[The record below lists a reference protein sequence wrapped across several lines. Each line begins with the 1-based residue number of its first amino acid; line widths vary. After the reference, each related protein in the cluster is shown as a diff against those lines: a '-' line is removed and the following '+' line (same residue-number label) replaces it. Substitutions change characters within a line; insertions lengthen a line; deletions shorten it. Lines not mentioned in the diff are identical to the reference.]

1 MILVFDWL
9 VRNLAVYTEKPI
21 PEEKYLKHDNPTSMK
36 LFAAIFLDGELKG
49 SPLEGLDNASVA
61 HELIDYFNT
70 LQATNRTHIISSD
83 TIDRIKMHLHRFAD
97 IAETCYQ
104 AGASA
109 QRDQTTA
116 IAATIVNELT
126 FSKDI
131 FFPGGWYAEPA
142 GHAMVYRL
150 LYDKTGSLVFLA
162 YNTGE
167 GTQYHKKID
176 CGEASK
182 FDVETYREKFN
193 PVYAIRFDDAEKL
206 KQPGEL
212 QSWIEKLL
220 EPNILPRYAFDYQ
233 DNNAQSIYQKILPLS
248 AHLNGKAVDPD
259 EYFPWTT
266 AGQKSG
272 TCAQYSMQQAVRT
285 FLQSDVQYD
294 QFILDYRLHVLKKF
308 IDDQTL
314 PKYFADHYNRA
325 ITHTARMIIA
335 GRELEK
341 TLKQG
346 EKHVLLDELDA
357 IQQKAQAYFK
367 ALPEIHK
374 PKTTTPAIMPEHLSI
389 PSSGWSP
396 HTTDVN
402 QSIQSDLAP
411 SQSLLVFNPQGTLCE
426 AVFRLQAALEKVD
439 KRLFIY
445 NLEQLCFIFCD
456 KIKDFKTKPLEA
468 SQDDIEA
475 WAKVIQLLHQYSFEY
490 FNFYFKDYYAADSFS
505 NRQFDNQRY
514 AAWWFKE
521 ERLKQGQT
529 AVDDEDDDDEEFSTV
544 KPTRTGKK
552 KKRTDAASSPRN
564 QMMGLA
570 LMTLQ
575 HYAAMQY
582 HGALLDQKENW
593 QKTLSPL
600 DDYTA
605 YMQHWML
612 CEKMQRDFF
621 LSSTDPNLSHLFQSL
636 NEYYSDYHHD
646 FDALRWSGTQLM
658 GQILIKHYIQLMQ
671 TTYFKEEKEAL
682 EALYQEH
689 GSSVLSSYS
698 RLEPDLRQ
706 ALLQNGLIA
715 IFIYLNKSQDKNIQW
730 PETPK
735 LKQLIRIHYHTDLAI
750 VLGTKYLLWGSSA
763 SLGKPAFEIDNRYG
777 LWAVTAFTGSG
788 DYDLLAIPY
797 RDTEDR
803 STWRDAHWY
812 TLRDGIN
819 QVAQGSGKQ
828 SRFDCD
834 PLLHDVMKKN
844 YTSNEI
850 CLLAER
856 AQSKIQRHLRT
867 ALPLQA
873 VQLLDYFTQHMHL
886 LEERDYQ
893 FYLLF
898 SLFQP
903 GVIDKALAHEA
914 ALLLAI
920 QTLYQKGI
928 ALGDLSRD
936 TAKLSYRGLFLIK
949 LTSWVVG
956 YVIARNSEKTAYQAY
971 YKIIDEDVRYWI
983 LHDQSEPIQTEL
995 QRLLFYITMR
1005 RYTPEALSLPQNRA
1019 LLVDCLFSY
1028 LTLKEHSQDRVP
1040 GTITKTE
1047 DESFEPLI
1055 LNLLLLDP
1063 QAVQEALCE
1072 VLQKLSK
1079 NQAPFQVITSDT
1091 ISTGIYTYLDCHQQ
1105 KICVRLL
1112 DGQII
1117 VGENSLIHI
1126 PTFLRDQHAAYQTVI
1141 GSEYDPPAIRINETT
1156 YQFEWHNDTYCLADK
1171 QLFKKV
1177 NDVWYQYRED
1187 DCLPQVLQQN
1197 GQFVW
1202 VSESGQH
1209 ALIMQ
1214 TNDKHESKQVGELK
1228 EGVLHLLQP
1237 KGLFCLDGDART
1249 QILQAFDVFEP
1260 PSMIAVV
1267 QLQDQPDTHQFELPY
1282 YGLSGHYS
1290 TETGVTVHYEQHDY
1304 AVISDETPL
1313 ETGIWLGSP
1322 DAIKTERLYLVPI
1335 RPFYRQESQQKE
1347 AITDV
1352 HYHLNH
1358 DVQRT
1363 LQDKLELEKKYAVF
1377 HFNAQGR
1384 LTADAC
1390 STDSLYLA
1398 YLYCGRYE
1406 FDRAYE
1412 LITHYTPQGNP
1423 EELIYLQWL
1432 CEKLPAKVSSN
1443 KETAKEPVFIPDKNA
1458 IVTPMLLA
1466 IQLKALLLLRP
1477 LGSDPALKKG
1487 QPQETLDFLSNQRL
1501 IDFTI
1506 NVYNQYHRLSDH
1518 LSDDKKLPQ
1527 QDLAM
1532 IASDVYLRIET
1543 IKQEQIK
1550 QLNQLLKDKTD
1561 LIQKITL
1568 QKELLVKV
1576 NTAIQ
1581 SLKQE
1586 SFSVEKYHASK
1597 QADLL
1602 LAQYNKEYQQYTAKL
1617 DVMDLKIKEQ
1627 QECIQSLVV
1636 KQHSG
1641 YLGLVQ
1647 AKRPQLFH
1655 HASEPP
1661 MQCFITQNTAEY
1673 SMHIIQSVWPLKDYE
1688 PINQFYDDYQV
1699 LKVQDLPRDM
1709 VVSPKTIYVS
1719 SQNEDYL
1726 SYAFL
1731 DDAGK
1736 KIANSYLS
1744 MKDESIKNAVLK
1756 NSEELS
1762 RAELHAIRSFVLS
1775 NTIKSNEIEPG
1786 IGTLL
1791 SIKTLMASP
1800 DKQDIFKTAC
1810 HQLSLNIADDVLML
1824 QLKHFVCLALE
1835 EAEAYAVERNL
1846 LRTFC
1851 VETIIACEDLN
1862 EALKKRTPEGTLE
1875 PEAALDKRRGRLSIA
1890 IVLLKALDYPEDFKA
1905 SYQAVLNECMRYSG
1919 DSKLKKCSLWS
1930 IVSDEKHGFYK
1941 RNLQENTQKPS
1952 APILSQAGVMVPR
1965 IHQIKKRIVTPSRAK
1980 LLRTVDDSAL
1990 QKPHIKPYELP
2001 KALMSLSHILNQCYD
2016 DHQISRER
2024 VIRSFEKKTD
2034 LEKRSSYD
2042 AVDKQ
2047 LDELDQS
2054 YREQLLTSIPQ
2065 TFNIRES
2072 VMAIKSMLAGLSADI
2087 VDLSV
2092 ALKQHATFLPMTLQ
2106 DLLSMRV
2113 DQLSGK
2119 QAPIDLDRL
2128 LLQYALGIDEGYLTS
2143 RTVPPA
2149 MVPMIRRTLT
2159 DFLRQVFLYRQ
2170 YQHIL
2175 KALADVNTTQ
2185 DPFEQAEKKL
2195 YLAGR
2200 ILELAPLEAQPAL
2213 TLFQH
2218 QTNKTVRQAQWA
2230 MIDRLTKAG
2239 DSSNRAEQL
2248 MMGEGKTKVI
2258 LPESIFLKADGSH
2271 LAMVLVP
2278 DALLQTEYQ
2287 DLKYTAKTVYNQ
2299 EIRLFQ
2305 FDRNS
2310 PCDAASLRGY
2320 LADFEDIILQ
2330 RKGLVMAPSS
2340 LQSLY
2345 LKRRELLYQAQYYQE
2360 TSLEYSVLIEQLNI
2374 LKDILK
2380 LFKDKA
2386 DVIADEFHK
2395 VLDINIELN
2404 YSIGEK
2410 RSIDPENIDTALDLF
2425 DFLESTRI
2433 DVQDEQDMLFV
2444 LNGKSLS
2451 DFLADPSILYHP
2463 EALIDKL
2470 IHYYESCYFKQHD
2483 VSQYSEKARNLLTA
2497 QWRVFLRTTLKS
2509 KADERYGRSL
2519 SEDVSIAIP
2528 YAGNNVP
2535 TTRLFE
2541 NFVESMNYT
2550 IQITHLKG
2558 VPFSVFKSMMCAWKK
2573 TDQQDCLSNQSEAAK
2588 RYQACLDLLTADER
2602 AQLPYALKAMDVAN
2616 DRDLETFYL
2625 HFQHNKKFIRYAL
2638 QENILPSI
2646 KIYPHKL
2653 TSNAIH
2659 LTHLVHRIQ
2668 GVSGTLGSHPTFA
2681 KSIHFNEATS
2691 FGVRNKIKDLLKDK
2705 ETVILT
2711 SGEKSDYHGISALID
2726 IGAHERGKSNQ
2737 QVAIEL
2743 AKYFQET
2750 NIRPNIKYV
2759 LFFKDDQLAAW
2770 KVGGTE
2776 ADIIMLPSTDPAVI
2790 EKYLR
2795 VKPDERF
2802 TYYAQTNATGTDILQ
2817 AREARARVTVDV
2829 TTTLSDFLQAVMR
2842 MRQLFA
2848 GQTIEIVISQ
2858 ALKDKLGNA
2867 PTLDDLY
2874 GCLEQF
2880 ERDKLADDVFKS
2892 ACKQLLDVVQNDFER
2907 RLLDMDAETSIR
2919 LFAIFQ
2925 SLLVGENLTVLPSH
2939 YGEEKTIEIL
2949 LQIKKN
2955 VLEAWDN
2962 AMHYP
2967 GGDIVDS
2974 RYETHASIEKQ
2985 CDDIIQQ
2992 AMKFCRE
2999 NQQTSLSLGTEVSI
3013 EQQQETQ
3020 VQVEL
3025 KVEQQTDPR
3034 AELLKARQPDLS
3046 WANIFSVNAQGDLT
3060 GDHTKR
3066 NRLAVIW
3073 NNSPHAAKMDWSERL
3088 WLSTDFYM
3096 IHDRQKPNTLPGD
3109 MSQKPVFA
3117 TLFWKS
3123 MDTDVVQALIVSQ
3136 EEAEVLAKRLT
3147 AGLLKT
3153 PSCQI
3158 WLETTGCHFALAGE
3172 RPANLAE
3179 NESYQMLKEQ
3189 ISVLDGDVVLLA
3201 ERKELV
3207 WFKPDHIPVLQQ
3219 QMMKQEKQEDTT
3231 LLVALAKKIQGKVI
3245 TREETAERVSAED
3258 FLPKPPLPKQQPE
3271 STSQPEQMI
3280 ESKSTE
3286 PMIEPAFSSP
3296 SEPIGVLSPSVDKK
3310 VHSGLLFAQPIPL
3323 TAAPLLSPDGMATVN
3338 RDSPETHPK
3347 PRTKPKQTAES
3358 QQDITATESAPI
3370 EQLNK
3375 KDDRSSLTK
3384 LDADDEINHLREE
3397 HPTSTRRNPRAEY
3410 ASIRRNLTGIIRLLP
3425 KNSPFKEYGEKIL
3438 KLTEK
3443 MNKNISIGITR
3454 ADLTKTLQVTYD
3466 AIVCSQ
3472 QDNVSPQVQAQKALD
3487 CTVQGAQIVALSHA
3501 KISQRKKL
3509 GGLLLG
3515 VAGVLLITASIA
3527 FAVATH
3533 FIGTPIAIA
3542 GIILGTSYIAAS
3554 IGGIGLA
3561 SGLIGVGLF
3570 ATRKPKE
3577 IQLQETLDKVAQ
3589 ETKKPN

>member
-1 MILVFDWL
+1 M
-9 VRNLAVYTEKPI
+9 
-21 PEEKYLKHDNPTSMK
+21 YLKHDNPTSMK

-49 SPLEGLDNASVA
+49 SPLEGLEHASVA
-61 HELIDYFNT
+61 HELIDYFDI
-70 LQATNRTHIISSD
+70 LQAKNRTHIIPSD
-83 TIDRIKMHLHRFAD
+83 TIDCINMHLQRFAG
-97 IAETCYQ
+97 IAESCYK
-104 AGASA
+104 AGGSG
-109 QRDQTTA
+109 QKDRITE
-116 IAATIVNELT
+116 IAAYILSELVS
-126 FSKDI
+126 SKDI

-142 GHAMVYRL
+142 GHAIVYRL
-150 LYDKTGSLVFLA
+150 FYDKTGSLVFLA

-233 DNNAQSIYQKILPLS
+233 DNNAQSIYQKIFPLS
-248 AHLNGKAVDPD
+248 AYLNGKVVDPNG
-259 EYFPWTT
+259 YFPWTT

-272 TCAQYSMQQAVRT
+272 TCAQYSIQQAVRT

-308 IDDQTL
+308 IDDQKL
-314 PKYFADHYNRA
+314 PRNFEDHYNRA

-341 TLKQG
+341 TLTQG
-346 EKHVLLDELDA
+346 EKQVLLDELDA
-357 IQQKAQAYFK
+357 IGQKAHAYFK
-367 ALPEIHK
+367 ALPETLK
-374 PKTTTPAIMPEHLSI
+374 PKSPTPAIMPEHLSI
-389 PSSGWSP
+389 PPSGWSP

-411 SQSLLVFNPQGTLCE
+411 CQSLLVFNPEDTLCE

-468 SQDDIEA
+468 SQDDIET

-490 FNFYFKDYYAADSFS
+490 FDFYFKDHYDSGAFS
-505 NRQFDNQRY
+505 SSRQLDRQRY

-521 ERLKQGQT
+521 EDLKQSQT
-529 AVDDEDDDDEEFSTV
+529 AVNDEEEFSTANL
-544 KPTRTGKK
+544 PRTGKK

-646 FDALRWSGTQLM
+646 FGMLRWSGTQLM
-658 GQILIKHYIQLMQ
+658 GQILIKHYIQLMEA
-671 TTYFKEEKEAL
+671 TYFKEEKEVL
-682 EALYQEH
+682 EALFKEH
-689 GSSVLSSYS
+689 ALSVRSHC
-698 RLEPDLRQ
+698 RLESDLEL
-706 ALLQNGLIA
+706 ALLQNGLMA
-715 IFIYLNKSQDKNIQW
+715 IFMYKNAWQIKKIKDIQW
-730 PETPK
+730 PEAPK
-735 LKQLIRIHYHTDLAI
+735 LKQLMRMHYHTDLTI
-750 VLGTKYLLWGSSA
+750 VLGTKALLYGSTA
-763 SLGKPAFEIDNRYG
+763 SLGKPEFSISNRYG
-777 LWAVTAFTGSG
+777 LWAVTALTGSG
-788 DYDLLAIPY
+788 SDYDLLAIPY
-797 RDTEDR
+797 RDTEDG
-803 STWRDAHWY
+803 SSWRYAHHASA
-812 TLRDGIN
+812 LADGIN
-819 QVAQGSGKQ
+819 QVAQGSGTQ
-828 SRFDCD
+828 SCFDCE
-834 PLLHDVMKKN
+834 PLLHDVMKKP

-873 VQLLDYFTQHMHL
+873 LQLLDYFTQHMHL

-914 ALLLAI
+914 DLLLAI

-949 LTSWVVG
+949 LSNWVVG
-956 YVIARNSEKTAYQAY
+956 YVIARDSEKIAYQTY
-971 YKIIDEDVRYWI
+971 YQIIDEDVRYWI

-1005 RYTPEALSLPQNRA
+1005 RYTPEALSLPQNPA

-1079 NQAPFQVITSDT
+1079 NQAPFQVITSET
-1091 ISTGIYTYLDCHQQ
+1091 ISTGTYTYLDCHQQ

-1141 GSEYDPPAIRINETT
+1141 GSEYDPPAVRINETT

-1187 DCLPQVLQQN
+1187 DCLPQVLQQSS
-1197 GQFVW
+1197 QFVW

-1214 TNDKHESKQVGELK
+1214 TNEEHEAKQVGELK

-1249 QILQAFDVFEP
+1249 LILQAFDAFEP

-1290 TETGVTVHYEQHDY
+1290 SETGVTVHYEQHNY

-1335 RPFYRQESQQKE
+1335 RPFYRQESHQKE

-1352 HYHLNH
+1352 HYHLHH

-1390 STDSLYLA
+1390 STDGLYLA

-1458 IVTPMLLA
+1458 IVTPMLLT
-1466 IQLKALLLLRP
+1466 IQLKALLLLRQ
-1477 LGSDPALKKG
+1477 LDSDPALKKE

-1501 IDFTI
+1501 IDFTSD
-1506 NVYNQYHRLSDH
+1506 VYNQYHRLSDH

-1561 LIQKITL
+1561 LIQKISL
-1568 QKELLVKV
+1568 QKELLVKIK
-1576 NTAIQ
+1576 TAIQ
-1581 SLKQE
+1581 SLEQE
-1586 SFSVEKYHASK
+1586 RFSVEQYHASK

-1602 LAQYNKEYQQYTAKL
+1602 LAQYNKEYQQYNSKL
-1617 DVMDLKIKEQ
+1617 DAMDEKIKEQ
-1627 QECIQSLVV
+1627 QDRIQSLVI

-1647 AKRPQLFH
+1647 AKKPQLFH

-1673 SMHIIQSVWPLKDYE
+1673 SMHVIQPVWPLKGYE

-1699 LKVQDLPRDM
+1699 LKVQDLPHDM
-1709 VVSPKTIYVS
+1709 VVAPKTIYVS
-1719 SQNEDYL
+1719 SRNTDNL

-1736 KIANSYLS
+1736 KITNRWLS
-1744 MKDESIKNAVLK
+1744 INDESIKNAVLK
-1756 NSEELS
+1756 NSEALS
-1762 RAELHAIRSFVLS
+1762 RAELHAIRCFVIS
-1775 NTIKSNEIEPG
+1775 DAIKSDKIEPG
-1786 IGTLL
+1786 IGTLQT
-1791 SIKTLMASP
+1791 IKTLMASP
-1800 DKQDIFKTAC
+1800 ERLDGFKAAC
-1810 HQLSLNIADDVLML
+1810 NQLSLNIADDVLML
-1824 QLKHFVCLALE
+1824 HLKHFVCLALE
-1835 EAEAYAVERNL
+1835 EAEVYAVERNI

-1851 VETIIACEDLN
+1851 METIIACEDLN
-1862 EALKKRTPEGTLE
+1862 EALKKRTPQGTLE

-1890 IVLLKALDYPEDFKA
+1890 IVLLKALDYPADFKA
-1905 SYQAVLNECMRYSG
+1905 SYQAVVGECMKYSG
-1919 DSKLKKCSLWS
+1919 ESKLKERSLWS

-1941 RNLQENTQKPS
+1941 RHLQENTQKPS
-1952 APILSQAGVMVPR
+1952 APILSQAGVEVPR
-1965 IHQIKKRIVTPSRAK
+1965 MHQIKKSLSKRARTK
-1980 LLRTVDDSAL
+1980 LLHTVDDSAL
-1990 QKPHIKPYELP
+1990 QKLHLKLYELP
-2001 KALMSLSHILNQCYD
+2001 KALVSLSDTLNQCHNV
-2016 DHQISRER
+2016 HQISRQQ
-2024 VIRSFEKKTD
+2024 VIRSFEKKAD
-2034 LEKRSSYD
+2034 LEKRNHYD

-2047 LDELDQS
+2047 LDELEQS

-2087 VDLSV
+2087 VDLSI
-2092 ALKQHATFLPMTLQ
+2092 ALKQHATFLPITLQ

-2128 LLQYALGIDEGYLTS
+2128 LLQYASGIDEGYLTN
-2143 RTVPPA
+2143 RYVPPA
-2149 MVPMIRRTLT
+2149 MVPMIRRTLN
-2159 DFLRQVFLYRQ
+2159 DFVRQVFLYRQ

-2175 KALADVNTTQ
+2175 KALADVNTTT
-2185 DPFEQAEKKL
+2185 DPFEQEEKKL
-2195 YLAGR
+2195 YFAGR
-2200 ILELAPLEAQPAL
+2200 MLELAPLEANAVL
-2213 TLFQH
+2213 ALFQY
-2218 QTNKTVRQAQWA
+2218 QTNKTVRHAQWA

-2239 DSSNRAEQL
+2239 ESSNRAEQL

-2258 LPESIFLKADGSH
+2258 LPESIFLKADGMH

-2310 PCDAASLRGY
+2310 PCDAASLRRY
-2320 LADFEDIILQ
+2320 LSDFEDIILQ
-2330 RKGLVMAPSS
+2330 RKALVMAPGS

-2345 LKRRELLYQAQYYQE
+2345 LKRRELLYQAQYSPE
-2360 TSLEYSVLIEQLNI
+2360 TSLEYSVVVEQLNI
-2374 LKDILK
+2374 LKDIVT
-2380 LFKDKA
+2380 LFENKA
-2386 DVIADEFHK
+2386 DVIADELHK

-2410 RSIDPENIDTALDLF
+2410 RSIDPENIDTALGLF

-2433 DVQDEQDMLFV
+2433 DVQDEQDILFV

-2451 DFLADPSILYHP
+2451 DFLAAPSMLYHP

-2470 IHYYESCYFKQHD
+2470 IYYYESCYFKQHD
-2483 VSQYSEKARNLLTA
+2483 VSQYSEKAKNLLTA

-2509 KADERYGRSL
+2509 ASDERYGRSL

-2541 NFVESMNYT
+2541 NFLESMNYT
-2550 IQITHLKG
+2550 IQMTQLKG
-2558 VPFSVFKSMMCAWKK
+2558 VPFAVFKNMMCAWKK
-2573 TDQQDCLSNQSEAAK
+2573 SDQQDCLSPQSEAAK
-2588 RYQACLDLLTADER
+2588 RYQACLELLTADER
-2602 AQLPYALKAMDVAN
+2602 AQLPHALKAMDVAN
-2616 DRDLETFYL
+2616 ERALSAFYV
-2625 HFQHNKKFIRYAL
+2625 HFQHNKRFIRYAL

-2681 KSIHFNEATS
+2681 KSIHFNQATS
-2691 FGVRNKIKDLLKDK
+2691 FGVKNKIKDLLKDK
-2705 ETVILT
+2705 DTVILT

-2737 QVAIEL
+2737 EVAQEL
-2743 AKYFQET
+2743 AEHFQGSS
-2750 NIRPNIKYV
+2750 IQYV
-2759 LFFKDDQLAAW
+2759 LFFKEDQLAAW

-2776 ADIIMLPSTDPAVI
+2776 ADIVMLPSTDPAVI

-2848 GQTIEIVISQ
+2848 GQTIEIVISH
-2858 ALKDKLGNA
+2858 ALQEKLGHSA
-2867 PTLDDLY
+2867 TLDDLY
-2874 GCLEQF
+2874 SCLEQF
-2880 ERDKLADDVFKS
+2880 EHDKLADDVFKS

-2907 RLLDMDAETSIR
+2907 RLLDMNAKTSIR
-2919 LFAIFQ
+2919 LFPVFQ
-2925 SLLVGENLTVLPSH
+2925 SLLVGENLTVLPAH

-2955 VLEAWDN
+2955 GLEAWDN

-2992 AMKFCRE
+2992 AMTFCRE

-3096 IHDRQKPNTLPGD
+3096 IHDRQTINTLPSEI
-3109 MSQKPVFA
+3109 SQKPVFA

-3123 MDTDVVQALIVSQ
+3123 IDTDVVQALIVSQ

-3172 RPANLAE
+3172 RPANLVE
-3179 NESYQMLKEQ
+3179 NVSYQMLKEQ

-3201 ERKELV
+3201 EKKEWV

-3219 QMMKQEKQEDTT
+3219 QMMKQEKQEDAT

-3245 TREETAERVSAED
+3245 TREETAERVSAND
-3258 FLPKPPLPKQQPE
+3258 FLPKPLLSKQQPQ
-3271 STSQPEQMI
+3271 STSQLEQIIKPELLASDEIVEVARQ
-3280 ESKSTE
+3280 
-3286 PMIEPAFSSP
+3286 
-3296 SEPIGVLSPSVDKK
+3296 SVDEIQT
-3310 VHSGLLFAQPIPL
+3310 GLF
-3323 TAAPLLSPDGMATVN
+3323 S
-3338 RDSPETHPK
+3338 PK
-3347 PRTKPKQTAES
+3347 PRTQSEKTAES
-3358 QQDITATESAPI
+3358 QQDIIGVGKSRSEPM
-3370 EQLNK
+3370 EQLV
-3375 KDDRSSLTK
+3375 RSSLS
-3384 LDADDEINHLREE
+3384 N
-3397 HPTSTRRNPRAEY
+3397 PTANIPNDPNSDYISTRRNLNE
-3410 ASIRRNLTGIIRLLP
+3410 IIRLLP
-3425 KNSPFKEYGEKIL
+3425 KNSPIKPYGEKIL

-3443 MNKNISIGITR
+3443 LDKNTPTGITR

-3466 AIVCSQ
+3466 AVTYSQ
-3472 QDNVSPQVQAQKALD
+3472 EDNVNPQTLAQKAQACAD
-3487 CTVQGAQIVALSHA
+3487 QGAKIVELSHA
-3501 KISQRKKL
+3501 KISQGRKL

-3515 VAGVLLITASIA
+3515 IAGVLLIAASLA

-3533 FIGTPIAIA
+3533 LFGTPIAIA

-3561 SGLIGVGLF
+3561 SGVIGVGLF

-3577 IQLQETLDKVAQ
+3577 IQLQETLGIELSHLNAVFANAVKQSSVVCL
-3589 ETKKPN
+3589 K